1 MTDKIN
7 DSNNFNNIH
16 NSKTDI
22 ENPKAN
28 SLNHNVAVKLT
39 NGDIADGIVLLSDH
53 NSLRADNTLKESIN
67 QLINDWKNSKFEL
80 QDRLIIAGHK
90 EAENI
95 NQNIRNYMK
104 ENGDLK
110 GPEYSILISGAE
122 SKKYANYMAGDR
134 IIFQTNDKD
143 LQIQNSE
150 FATLVSI
157 DESKFVAKT
166 DTGNEVS
173 FDLNKIS
180 FKHGYA
186 TTVCNP
192 QTAVK
197 KDVYVLHNN
206 GVGIESSNISMIG
219 NADQVRLYYNVQA
232 TKNVANLIEQLST
245 AKTDSI
251 NSKEENNDVQANEV
265 RQYQSAQNYRKNDY
279 YSNSEEDLQKLK
291 DAIAYRADT
300 IACDLLGDPNKRL
313 STYGKLRWGDTGKI
327 QVTTEGKYAGQWYDF
342 STGQK
347 GDLLSLARRER
358 GYGFFEAIEY
368 LKSMVGMSNVRQQ
381 YPRYATTNNDS
392 QQYTQE
398 SESVK
403 IAKVQ
408 NFYERSNRIHGYE
421 IDTSPSAEVEIVKK
435 YLENRGITFDKST
448 ASSDLKGSILF
459 DTQTRKNYPA
469 FTAFARNSKG
479 EITGVQAVY
488 LNLAG
493 DKANI
498 SINRRSF
505 GKISGSFITIAKR
518 NANDPNITIIAEGAE
533 TALSLQQAGIKG
545 NIIASAGISNLRNYS
560 PFPGEKIIIAAD
572 NDSKNPI
579 TNNTVIKAAKTLEMK
594 GAITCIV
601 KPPEN
606 GDFNNLLQSCGDQS
620 IRDIIEPEITKLTKA
635 VETTKLT
642 QTENNSIEKQ
652 NDITNVKE
660 LYNKSSSLYYFKQ
673 EEEAKVET
681 IVVNKYLENHTG
693 IYSSKIFNNPNLRA
707 NMVFDEETQKSWP
720 ALTIFVKNDKDEITG
735 AKILALN
742 SKTCNKADV
751 AEKSVGTISGS
762 FAEIAQQNSKY
773 SPVTIITKDI
783 ETALTIQ
790 QAGVEGKI
798 LCAIEAENLQNYNP
812 GPKEKIILAVKN
824 DVNTEKAEKVLED
837 KEAVVCTVKNDFNNV
852 LKTQGL
858 YAVRNIIS
866 PEIRKLNE
874 KIESIQTNIQQR
886 LCPKH

>member
-1 MTDKIN
+1 M
-7 DSNNFNNIH
+7 
-16 NSKTDI
+16 KTI
-22 ENPKAN
+22 
-28 SLNHNVAVKLT
+28 
-39 NGDIADGIVLLSDH
+39 
-53 NSLRADNTLKESIN
+53 
-67 QLINDWKNSKFEL
+67 
-80 QDRLIIAGHK
+80 
-90 EAENI
+90 
-95 NQNIRNYMK
+95 
-104 ENGDLK
+104 
-110 GPEYSILISGAE
+110 
-122 SKKYANYMAGDR
+122 
-134 IIFQTNDKD
+134 
-143 LQIQNSE
+143 
-150 FATLVSI
+150 
-157 DESKFVAKT
+157 
-166 DTGNEVS
+166 
-173 FDLNKIS
+173 
-180 FKHGYA
+180 
-186 TTVCNP
+186 
-192 QTAVK
+192 
-197 KDVYVLHNN
+197 
-206 GVGIESSNISMIG
+206 
-219 NADQVRLYYNVQA
+219 
-232 TKNVANLIEQLST
+232 
-245 AKTDSI
+245 
-251 NSKEENNDVQANEV
+251 
-265 RQYQSAQNYRKNDY
+265 
-279 YSNSEEDLQKLK
+279 
-291 DAIAYRADT
+291 
-300 IACDLLGDPNKRL
+300 
-313 STYGKLRWGDTGKI
+313 
-327 QVTTEGKYAGQWYDF
+327 
-342 STGQK
+342 
-347 GDLLSLARRER
+347 
-358 GYGFFEAIEY
+358 
-368 LKSMVGMSNVRQQ
+368 VGMSNVRQQ
-381 YPRYATTNNDS
+381 YPRYAMTNNDS
-392 QQYTQE
+392 QQYTKQ

-403 IAKVQ
+403 IEKVQ
-408 NFYERSNRIHGYE
+408 NLYELSSKIHGYD
-421 IDTSPSAEVEIVKK
+421 IDKNPHAEVVNK

-448 ASSDLKGSILF
+448 ASSDLKASILL
-459 DTQTRKNYPA
+459 DTQTRENYPA
-469 FTAFARNSKG
+469 FTAFARNSKV

-533 TALSLQQAGIKG
+533 TALSLQQSGIKG
-545 NIIASAGISNLRNYS
+545 NIIASAGISNLTNYS

-572 NDSKNPI
+572 NDSKNSI
-579 TNNTVIKAAKTLEMK
+579 TNNTVIKAAKKLEMK

-606 GDFNNLLQSCGDQS
+606 GDFNNLLQTYGAQS

-642 QTENNSIEKQ
+642 QTENNSIAKQ

-660 LYNKSSSLYYFKQ
+660 LYNKSSSLYYLKQ
-673 EEEAKVET
+673 EEEAKVEA
-681 IVVNKYLENHTG
+681 IVANKFLENHTG
-693 IYSSKIFNNPNLRA
+693 IYSAKIFNNSNLRA

-852 LKTQGL
+852 LKTQGV

-874 KIESIQTNIQQR
+874 KIESIQTNIQPG

>member
-16 NSKTDI
+16 NSKTEI
-22 ENPKAN
+22 ENSKAN
-28 SLNHNVAVKLT
+28 SLNHNVAIKLI
-39 NGDIADGIVLLSDH
+39 NGDIADGIVLLSDN
-53 NSLRADNTLKESIN
+53 NSLRANNTLKESIN
-67 QLINDWKNSKFEL
+67 QLINDWKNSKFEPH
-80 QDRLIIAGHK
+80 DRLIIADHK

-104 ENGDLK
+104 ENGALK

-157 DESKFVAKT
+157 DENKFVAKT
-166 DTGNEVS
+166 DTGEDIS

-192 QTAVK
+192 KTAVK

-219 NADQVRLYYNVQA
+219 NAEQVRLYYNMQA
-232 TKNVANLIEQLST
+232 TKNVANLIEQLGT

-279 YSNSEEDLQKLK
+279 YSNSEEDLQKLR

-300 IACDLLGDPNKRL
+300 IARDILGDPNKRL
-313 STYGKLRWGDTGKI
+313 SRHGRLRWGDTGKI
-327 QVTTEGKYAGQWYDF
+327 QVTTEDKYAGKWYDF

-347 GDLLSLARRER
+347 GDLLSLVQRER
-358 GYGFFEAIEY
+358 VCSFFEAKEY
-368 LKSMVGMSNVRQQ
+368 LKTILGMPNVRQQ
-381 YPRYATTNNDS
+381 YQRPPKTDDS
-392 QQYTQE
+392 QQYTQQ

-403 IAKVQ
+403 IEKVQ
-408 NFYERSNRIHGYE
+408 NLYELSSKIHGYD
-421 IDTSPSAEVEIVKK
+421 IDKNPHAEVVNK

-533 TALSLQQAGIKG
+533 TALSLQQSGIKG

-642 QTENNSIEKQ
+642 QTENNSIAKQ
-652 NDITNVKE
+652 NDITNIKE
-660 LYNKSSSLYYFKQ
+660 LYNKSSSLYYSKQ
-673 EEEAKVET
+673 KEEAKVEA
-681 IVVNKYLENHTG
+681 IVVNKYLENHTE

-720 ALTIFVKNDKDEITG
+720 TLTIFVKNEAGEITG
-735 AKILALN
+735 AKILTLN

-762 FAEIAQQNSKY
+762 FAEIAQQNPKY

-790 QAGVEGKI
+790 QARVEGKI

-874 KIESIQTNIQQR
+874 KIESIQTNIQPG

>member
-16 NSKTDI
+16 NAKTDI
-22 ENPKAN
+22 ENSKAN
-28 SLNHNVAVKLT
+28 SLNHNVAIKLI
-39 NGDIADGIVLLSDH
+39 NGDIADGIVLLSDN

-80 QDRLIIAGHK
+80 QDRLIIAGYK

-95 NQNIRNYMK
+95 NQHIRNYMK
-104 ENGDLK
+104 ENGALK

-134 IIFQTNDKD
+134 IVFQTNDKD

-157 DESKFVAKT
+157 DENKFVAKT

-219 NADQVRLYYNVQA
+219 NAEQVRLYYNVQA
-232 TKNVANLIEQLST
+232 TKNVANLIKQLST

-279 YSNSEEDLQKLK
+279 YSNSEEELRELK
-291 DAIAYRADT
+291 DQIASRTET
-300 IACDLLGDPNKRL
+300 IACELLGKPNEHL
-313 STYGKLRWGDTGKI
+313 SKNGKMRWGDRGKI
-327 QVTTEGKYAGQWYDF
+327 VVNIGGSRAGKWYDF
-342 STGQK
+342 SAGQG
-347 GDLLSLARRER
+347 GDLLSLVQRER
-358 GYGFFEAIEY
+358 VCSFFEAKEY
-368 LKSMVGMSNVRQQ
+368 LKTILGMSNVRQQ
-381 YPRYATTNNDS
+381 YQIQPMTNDS
-392 QQYTQE
+392 QQYTQQP
-398 SESVK
+398 ESVK

-408 NFYERSNRIHGYE
+408 NLYELSSKIHGYD
-421 IDTSPSAEVEIVKK
+421 IDKNPHAEVVNK

-448 ASSDLKGSILF
+448 ASSDLKASILF

-505 GKISGSFITIAKR
+505 GKIRGSFIIIAKR

-533 TALSLQQAGIKG
+533 TALSLQQSGIKG
-545 NIIASAGISNLRNYS
+545 NIIASAGIANLRNYS

-572 NDSKNPI
+572 NDSKNSI
-579 TNNTVIKAAKTLEMK
+579 TNNRPLSKLVKVGQNYNKLNLRPNLLLLFRYLSAIISNYLNQFRKMSNTVIKAAKTLEMK

-606 GDFNNLLQSCGDQS
+606 GDFNNLLQSCGEQS

-642 QTENNSIEKQ
+642 QTENNSIAKQ

-660 LYNKSSSLYYFKQ
+660 LYNKSSSLYYSKQ
-673 EEEAKVET
+673 EEEAKVEA
-681 IVVNKYLENHTG
+681 IVANKFLENHTG
-693 IYSSKIFNNPNLRA
+693 IYSAKIFNNSNLRA
-707 NMVFDEETQKSWP
+707 NMVFDEETQKSWL
-720 ALTIFVKNDKDEITG
+720 ALTIFVKNDKR
-735 AKILALN
+735 LL
-742 SKTCNKADV
+742 SKLD
-751 AEKSVGTISGS
+751 
-762 FAEIAQQNSKY
+762 
-773 SPVTIITKDI
+773 
-783 ETALTIQ
+783 
-790 QAGVEGKI
+790 
-798 LCAIEAENLQNYNP
+798 
-812 GPKEKIILAVKN
+812 N
-824 DVNTEKAEKVLED
+824 DVEL
-837 KEAVVCTVKNDFNNV
+837 CYKN
-852 LKTQGL
+852 L
-858 YAVRNIIS
+858 I
-866 PEIRKLNE
+866 
-874 KIESIQTNIQQR
+874 
-886 LCPKH
+886 

>member
-28 SLNHNVAVKLT
+28 SLNHNVAIKLI
-39 NGDIADGIVLLSDH
+39 NGDIADGIVLLSDN

-67 QLINDWKNSKFEL
+67 QLINDWKNSKFEP

-104 ENGDLK
+104 ENGALK

-134 IIFQTNDKD
+134 IVFQTNDKD

-219 NADQVRLYYNVQA
+219 NAEQVRLYYNVQA

-279 YSNSEEDLQKLK
+279 YSNSEEDLQKLR

-300 IACDLLGDPNKRL
+300 IARDILGDPNNRL
-313 STYGKLRWGDTGKI
+313 SRHGRLRWGDTGKI
-327 QVTTEGKYAGQWYDF
+327 QVTTEDKYAGKWYDF

-347 GDLLSLARRER
+347 GDLLSLVQIKR
-358 GYGFFEAIEY
+358 GYSFFEAKEY
-368 LKSMVGMSNVRQQ
+368 LKSMVGMSNISQ
-381 YPRYATTNNDS
+381 RYQKRPKTDDS
-392 QQYTQE
+392 QQYTQQP
-398 SESVK
+398 ESVK

-408 NFYERSNRIHGYE
+408 NLYELSSKIHGYD
-421 IDTSPSAEVEIVKK
+421 IDKNPHAEVVNK

-448 ASSDLKGSILF
+448 ASSDLKASILF
-459 DTQTRKNYPA
+459 DTQTRENYPA

-533 TALSLQQAGIKG
+533 TALSLQQSGIKG
-545 NIIASAGISNLRNYS
+545 NIIASAGISNLTNYS

-572 NDSKNPI
+572 NDSKNSI
-579 TNNTVIKAAKTLEMK
+579 TNNTVIKAAKMLEMK
-594 GAITCIV
+594 GAITCII

-635 VETTKLT
+635 IETTKLT
-642 QTENNSIEKQ
+642 QTENNSIAKQ

-693 IYSSKIFNNPNLRA
+693 IYSAKIFNNSNLRA

-720 ALTIFVKNDKDEITG
+720 ALTIFVKNEAGEITG
-735 AKILALN
+735 AKILTLN

-886 LCPKH
+886 LCPKI

>member
-1 MTDKIN
+1 MLIQDK
-7 DSNNFNNIH
+7 
-16 NSKTDI
+16 K
-22 ENPKAN
+22 
-28 SLNHNVAVKLT
+28 KL
-39 NGDIADGIVLLSDH
+39 
-53 NSLRADNTLKESIN
+53 
-67 QLINDWKNSKFEL
+67 
-80 QDRLIIAGHK
+80 
-90 EAENI
+90 
-95 NQNIRNYMK
+95 
-104 ENGDLK
+104 
-110 GPEYSILISGAE
+110 
-122 SKKYANYMAGDR
+122 
-134 IIFQTNDKD
+134 
-143 LQIQNSE
+143 
-150 FATLVSI
+150 
-157 DESKFVAKT
+157 
-166 DTGNEVS
+166 
-173 FDLNKIS
+173 
-180 FKHGYA
+180 
-186 TTVCNP
+186 
-192 QTAVK
+192 
-197 KDVYVLHNN
+197 
-206 GVGIESSNISMIG
+206 
-219 NADQVRLYYNVQA
+219 
-232 TKNVANLIEQLST
+232 
-245 AKTDSI
+245 
-251 NSKEENNDVQANEV
+251 
-265 RQYQSAQNYRKNDY
+265 
-279 YSNSEEDLQKLK
+279 
-291 DAIAYRADT
+291 
-300 IACDLLGDPNKRL
+300 
-313 STYGKLRWGDTGKI
+313 
-327 QVTTEGKYAGQWYDF
+327 
-342 STGQK
+342 
-347 GDLLSLARRER
+347 
-358 GYGFFEAIEY
+358 
-368 LKSMVGMSNVRQQ
+368 
-381 YPRYATTNNDS
+381 
-392 QQYTQE
+392 E

-408 NFYERSNRIHGYE
+408 NLYELSSKIHGYD
-421 IDTSPSAEVEIVKK
+421 IDKNPHAEVVNK

-448 ASSDLKGSILF
+448 ASSDLKASILL
-459 DTQTRKNYPA
+459 DTQTRENYSA

-505 GKISGSFITIAKR
+505 GKIRGSFIIIAKR

-545 NIIASAGISNLRNYS
+545 NIIASAGISNLTNYS

-572 NDSKNPI
+572 NDSKNSI

-606 GDFNNLLQSCGDQS
+606 GDFNNLLQTCGDQS

-642 QTENNSIEKQ
+642 QTENNSIAKQ

-660 LYNKSSSLYYFKQ
+660 LYNKSSSLYYSKQ
-673 EEEAKVET
+673 KEEAKVEA
-681 IVVNKYLENHTG
+681 IVANKFLENHTG
-693 IYSSKIFNNPNLRA
+693 IYSAKIFNNSNLRA

-720 ALTIFVKNDKDEITG
+720 ALTIFVKNDKGEITG
-735 AKILALN
+735 AKILTLN
-742 SKTCNKADV
+742 SKTCNKADIP
-751 AEKSVGTISGS
+751 EKSVGTISGS

-824 DVNTEKAEKVLED
+824 DVNTEKAEKVLDD
-837 KEAVVCTVKNDFNNV
+837 KGAVVCTVKNDFNNV

-874 KIESIQTNIQQR
+874 KIESIQTNIQPR
-886 LCPKH
+886 LCLKI

>member
-16 NSKTDI
+16 NSKTEI
-22 ENPKAN
+22 ENSKAN

-80 QDRLIIAGHK
+80 QDRLIIADHK

-104 ENGDLK
+104 ENGALK

-134 IIFQTNDKD
+134 IVFQTNDKD

-157 DESKFVAKT
+157 DENKFVAKT

-327 QVTTEGKYAGQWYDF
+327 QVTTEDKYAGKWYDF

-347 GDLLSLARRER
+347 GDLLSLVQIKR
-358 GYGFFEAIEY
+358 GYSFFEAKEY
-368 LKSMVGMSNVRQQ
+368 LKSMVGMSNISQ
-381 YPRYATTNNDS
+381 RYQRRPKTDDS
-392 QQYTQE
+392 QQYTQQP
-398 SESVK
+398 ESVK
-403 IAKVQ
+403 IEKVQ
-408 NFYERSNRIHGYE
+408 NLYELSSKIHGYD
-421 IDTSPSAEVEIVKK
+421 IDKNPHAEVVNK

-448 ASSDLKGSILF
+448 ASSDLKASILF
-459 DTQTRKNYPA
+459 DTQTRENYPA

-505 GKISGSFITIAKR
+505 GKIRGSFIIIAKR

-533 TALSLQQAGIKG
+533 TALSLQQSGIKG
-545 NIIASAGISNLRNYS
+545 NIIASAGISNLTNYS

-572 NDSKNPI
+572 NDSKNSI

-606 GDFNNLLQSCGDQS
+606 GDFNNLLQTCGDQS

-660 LYNKSSSLYYFKQ
+660 LYNKSSSLYYSKQ
-673 EEEAKVET
+673 KEEAKLEA
-681 IVVNKYLENHTG
+681 IVVNKYLENHTE
-693 IYSSKIFNNPNLRA
+693 IYSSKIFNNSNLRA

-720 ALTIFVKNDKDEITG
+720 ALTIFVKNEAGEITG
-735 AKILALN
+735 AKILTLN
-742 SKTCNKADV
+742 SKTCNKADIP
-751 AEKSVGTISGS
+751 EKSVGTISGS

-790 QAGVEGKI
+790 QARVEGKI

-837 KEAVVCTVKNDFNNV
+837 KGAVVCTVKNDFNNV

-874 KIESIQTNIQQR
+874 KIESIQTNIQPR
-886 LCPKH
+886 LCLKI

>member
-16 NSKTDI
+16 NAKTDI
-22 ENPKAN
+22 ENSKAN
-28 SLNHNVAVKLT
+28 SWNHNVAVKLI
-39 NGDIADGIVLLSDH
+39 NGDIADGIVLLSDN

-80 QDRLIIAGHK
+80 QDRLIIADHK

-104 ENGDLK
+104 ENGALK

-134 IIFQTNDKD
+134 IVFQTNDKD

-157 DESKFVAKT
+157 DENKFVAKT
-166 DTGNEVS
+166 DTGEDIS

-219 NADQVRLYYNVQA
+219 NAEQVRLYYNVQA

-245 AKTDSI
+245 AKADSI
-251 NSKEENNDVQANEV
+251 NSKDENNNVQANEV
-265 RQYQSAQNYRKNDY
+265 RQYQSSQNYRKNDY
-279 YSNSEEDLQKLK
+279 YSNSDAELQALR
-291 DAIAYRADT
+291 DAIVDRADT

-313 STYGKLRWGDTGKI
+313 SRYGKIRWGDTGKI
-327 QVTTEGKYAGQWYDF
+327 QVTTEGKYAGKWYDF

-347 GDLLSLARRER
+347 GDLLSLAQRER
-358 GYGFFEAIEY
+358 GYSFFEAIEY
-368 LKSMVGMSNVRQQ
+368 LKSIVGTPNVRQQ

-392 QQYTQE
+392 QQ
-398 SESVK
+398 SESIK

-408 NFYERSNRIHGYE
+408 NLYKRSNRIHGYE
-421 IDTSPSAEVEIVKK
+421 IDTSASAEVEIVKK
-435 YLENRGITFDKST
+435 YLKNRGITFDKST

-469 FTAFARNSKG
+469 LTAFARNSKG

-498 SINRRSF
+498 LINRRSF

-545 NIIASAGISNLRNYS
+545 NIIASAGVMNFKNYS

-572 NDSKNPI
+572 NDSKNPL

-642 QTENNSIEKQ
+642 QTENNSIAKQ

-673 EEEAKVET
+673 KEEAKVET

-852 LKTQGL
+852 LKTQGV

-874 KIESIQTNIQQR
+874 KIESIQTNIQPG

>member
-22 ENPKAN
+22 ENSKAN
-28 SLNHNVAVKLT
+28 SWNHNVAVKLI
-39 NGDIADGIVLLSDH
+39 NGDIADGIVLLSDN

-95 NQNIRNYMK
+95 NQHIRNYMK
-104 ENGDLK
+104 ENGALK

-134 IIFQTNDKD
+134 IVFQTNDKD
-143 LQIQNSE
+143 LQIQNGE

-157 DESKFVAKT
+157 DENKFVAKT

-192 QTAVK
+192 QTAFK

-219 NADQVRLYYNVQA
+219 NAEQVRLYYNVQA

-279 YSNSEEDLQKLK
+279 YSNSKEELQKLR
-291 DAIAYRADT
+291 DAIAYRAET
-300 IACDLLGDPNKRL
+300 IACELLGDPNKRL
-313 STYGKLRWGDTGKI
+313 STYGKIRWGDTGKI
-327 QVTTEGKYAGQWYDF
+327 QVTTEGKYAGKWYDF

-347 GDLLSLARRER
+347 GDLLSLVQRER
-358 GYGFFEAIEY
+358 VCSFFEAKEY
-368 LKSMVGMSNVRQQ
+368 LKTILGMPNVRQQ
-381 YPRYATTNNDS
+381 YQRPPKTDDS
-392 QQYTQE
+392 QQYTQQ

-403 IAKVQ
+403 IEKVQ
-408 NFYERSNRIHGYE
+408 NLYERSSRIHGYE

-448 ASSDLKGSILF
+448 ASSDLKASILF
-459 DTQTRKNYPA
+459 DTQTRENYSA

-505 GKISGSFITIAKR
+505 GKIRGSFIIIAKR

-533 TALSLQQAGIKG
+533 TALSLQQSGIKG

-572 NDSKNPI
+572 NDSKNSI
-579 TNNTVIKAAKTLEMK
+579 TNNTVIKAAKTLEMN

-642 QTENNSIEKQ
+642 QTENNSIAKQ

-742 SKTCNKADV
+742 SKTCNKADIP
-751 AEKSVGTISGS
+751 EKSIGTISGS

-874 KIESIQTNIQQR
+874 KIESIQTNIQPG

>member
-28 SLNHNVAVKLT
+28 SLNHNVAVKLI

-95 NQNIRNYMK
+95 NQHIRNYMK
-104 ENGDLK
+104 ENGALK

-134 IIFQTNDKD
+134 IVFQTNDKD

-157 DESKFVAKT
+157 DENKFVAKT
-166 DTGNEVS
+166 DTRNEVS

-197 KDVYVLHNN
+197 KDVYVLHND

-219 NADQVRLYYNVQA
+219 NAEQVRLYYNVQA

-279 YSNSEEDLQKLK
+279 YSNSEEELQKLR
-291 DAIAYRADT
+291 DAIAYRAET
-300 IACDLLGDPNKRL
+300 IACELLGDPNKRL
-313 STYGKLRWGDTGKI
+313 STYGKIRWGDTGKI
-327 QVTTEGKYAGQWYDF
+327 QVTTEGKYAGKWYDF

-347 GDLLSLARRER
+347 GDLLSLVQRER
-358 GYGFFEAIEY
+358 VCSFFEAKEY
-368 LKSMVGMSNVRQQ
+368 LKTILGMPNVRQQ
-381 YPRYATTNNDS
+381 YQRRPKADDS
-392 QQYTQE
+392 QQYTQQP
-398 SESVK
+398 ESVK
-403 IAKVQ
+403 IEKVQ
-408 NFYERSNRIHGYE
+408 NLYERSSRIHGYE

-448 ASSDLKGSILF
+448 ASSDLKASILF
-459 DTQTRKNYPA
+459 DTQTRENYPA

-505 GKISGSFITIAKR
+505 GKIRGSFIIIAKR

-533 TALSLQQAGIKG
+533 TALSLQQSGIKG
-545 NIIASAGISNLRNYS
+545 NIIASAGISNLTNYS

-572 NDSKNPI
+572 NDSKNSI
-579 TNNTVIKAAKTLEMK
+579 TNNTVIKAAKMLEMK

-642 QTENNSIEKQ
+642 QTENNSIAKQ

-660 LYNKSSSLYYFKQ
+660 LYNKSSSLYYSKQ
-673 EEEAKVET
+673 KEEAKLEA
-681 IVVNKYLENHTG
+681 IVVNKYLENHTE
-693 IYSSKIFNNPNLRA
+693 IYSSKIFNNSNLRA

-720 ALTIFVKNDKDEITG
+720 ALTIFVKNEAGEITG
-735 AKILALN
+735 AKILTLN
-742 SKTCNKADV
+742 SKTCNKADIP
-751 AEKSVGTISGS
+751 EKSVGTISGS

-783 ETALTIQ
+783 ETALTIR

-824 DVNTEKAEKVLED
+824 DVNIEKAEKVLED
-837 KEAVVCTVKNDFNNV
+837 KGAVVCTVKNDFNNV

-874 KIESIQTNIQQR
+874 KIESIQTNIQPR
-886 LCPKH
+886 LCLKH

>member
-16 NSKTDI
+16 NSKTEI
-22 ENPKAN
+22 ENSKAN
-28 SLNHNVAVKLT
+28 SLNHNVAIKLI
-39 NGDIADGIVLLSDH
+39 NGDIADGIVLLSDN

-67 QLINDWKNSKFEL
+67 QLINDWKNSKFEP

-104 ENGDLK
+104 ENGALK

-134 IIFQTNDKD
+134 IVFQTNDKD

-157 DESKFVAKT
+157 DENKFVAKT

-219 NADQVRLYYNVQA
+219 NAEQVRLYYNVQA

-279 YSNSEEDLQKLK
+279 YSNSEEDLQKLR

-300 IACDLLGDPNKRL
+300 IARDILGDPNNRL
-313 STYGKLRWGDTGKI
+313 SRHGRLRWGDTGKI
-327 QVTTEGKYAGQWYDF
+327 QVTTEDKYAGKWYDF

-347 GDLLSLARRER
+347 GDLLSLVQIKR
-358 GYGFFEAIEY
+358 GYSFFEAKEY
-368 LKSMVGMSNVRQQ
+368 LKSMVGMSNISQ
-381 YPRYATTNNDS
+381 RYQKRPKTDDS
-392 QQYTQE
+392 QQYTQQP
-398 SESVK
+398 ESVK

-408 NFYERSNRIHGYE
+408 NLYELSSKIHGYD
-421 IDTSPSAEVEIVKK
+421 IDKNPHAEVVNK

-448 ASSDLKGSILF
+448 ASSDLKASILF
-459 DTQTRKNYPA
+459 DTQTRENYPA

-533 TALSLQQAGIKG
+533 TALSLQQSGIKG
-545 NIIASAGISNLRNYS
+545 NIIASAGISNLTNYS

-572 NDSKNPI
+572 NDSKNSI
-579 TNNTVIKAAKTLEMK
+579 TNNTVIKAAKMLEMK
-594 GAITCIV
+594 GAITCII

-635 VETTKLT
+635 IETTKLT
-642 QTENNSIEKQ
+642 QTENNSIAKQ

-693 IYSSKIFNNPNLRA
+693 IYSAKIFNNSNLRA

-720 ALTIFVKNDKDEITG
+720 ALTIFVKNEAGEITG
-735 AKILALN
+735 AKILTLN
-742 SKTCNKADV
+742 SKTCNKADIP
-751 AEKSVGTISGS
+751 EKSVGTISGS

-783 ETALTIQ
+783 ETALTIR

-874 KIESIQTNIQQR
+874 KIESIQTNIQPG

>member
-7 DSNNFNNIH
+7 DSNDFNNIH
-16 NSKTDI
+16 NSKTEI

-28 SLNHNVAVKLT
+28 SWNHNVAVKLI
-39 NGDIADGIVLLSDH
+39 NGDIADGIVLLSDN

-67 QLINDWKNSKFEL
+67 QLINDWKNSKFEP

-104 ENGDLK
+104 ENGALK

-173 FDLNKIS
+173 FDLNKIG
-180 FKHGYA
+180 FKHGDV

-192 QTAVK
+192 QTAFK

-219 NADQVRLYYNVQA
+219 NAEQVRLYYNMQA

-279 YSNSEEDLQKLK
+279 YSNSKEELQKLRN
-291 DAIAYRADT
+291 AIADRADT
-300 IACDLLGDPNKRL
+300 IARDVLGDPNERL
-313 STYGKLRWGDTGKI
+313 FRHGRLRWGDTGKI
-327 QVTTEGKYAGQWYDF
+327 QVTTEGKYAGKWYDF
-342 STGQK
+342 SAGEG
-347 GDLLSLARRER
+347 GDLLSLVQIKR
-358 GYGFFEAIEY
+358 GYSFFEAKEY
-368 LKSMVGMSNVRQQ
+368 LKSMVGMSNISQQ
-381 YPRYATTNNDS
+381 YQRPPKTDDS
-392 QQYTQE
+392 QQYTQQ

-408 NFYERSNRIHGYE
+408 NLYERSSRIHGYD
-421 IDTSPSAEVEIVKK
+421 IDKNPHAEVVNK

-448 ASSDLKGSILF
+448 ASSDLKASILF
-459 DTQTRKNYPA
+459 DTQTRENYPA

-493 DKANI
+493 GKANI

-505 GKISGSFITIAKR
+505 GKISGSFIIIAKR

-579 TNNTVIKAAKTLEMK
+579 TNNTVIKAAKTLEIK

-652 NDITNVKE
+652 NNITNVKE

-673 EEEAKVET
+673 EEEAK
-681 IVVNKYLENHTG
+681 L
-693 IYSSKIFNNPNLRA
+693 
-707 NMVFDEETQKSWP
+707 
-720 ALTIFVKNDKDEITG
+720 
-735 AKILALN
+735 
-742 SKTCNKADV
+742 
-751 AEKSVGTISGS
+751 
-762 FAEIAQQNSKY
+762 
-773 SPVTIITKDI
+773 
-783 ETALTIQ
+783 
-790 QAGVEGKI
+790 
-798 LCAIEAENLQNYNP
+798 
-812 GPKEKIILAVKN
+812 
-824 DVNTEKAEKVLED
+824 
-837 KEAVVCTVKNDFNNV
+837 
-852 LKTQGL
+852 
-858 YAVRNIIS
+858 
-866 PEIRKLNE
+866 
-874 KIESIQTNIQQR
+874 
-886 LCPKH
+886 

>member
-28 SLNHNVAVKLT
+28 SLNHNVAIKLI
-39 NGDIADGIVLLSDH
+39 NGDIADGIVLLSDN

-67 QLINDWKNSKFEL
+67 QLINDWKNSKFEP

-104 ENGDLK
+104 ENGALK

-134 IIFQTNDKD
+134 IVFQTNDKD

-206 GVGIESSNISMIG
+206 GVGIESSNISMIW
-219 NADQVRLYYNVQA
+219 NAEQVRLYYNVQA

-279 YSNSEEDLQKLK
+279 YSNSEEDLQKLR

-300 IACDLLGDPNKRL
+300 IACDLLGEPNKHL

-327 QVTTEGKYAGQWYDF
+327 QVTTEGKYAGKWYDF

-358 GYGFFEAIEY
+358 GYGFFEAKEY

-448 ASSDLKGSILF
+448 ASSDLKASILF

-469 FTAFARNSKG
+469 LTAFARNSKG

-579 TNNTVIKAAKTLEMK
+579 TYNTVIKAAKTLEMK

-606 GDFNNLLQSCGDQS
+606 GDFNNLLQTCGDQS

-642 QTENNSIEKQ
+642 QTENNSIAKQ

-707 NMVFDEETQKSWP
+707 NMVFDEESQKSWP

-735 AKILALN
+735 AKILTLN
-742 SKTCNKADV
+742 SKTCNKADIP
-751 AEKSVGTISGS
+751 EKSIGTISGS

-790 QAGVEGKI
+790 QARVEGKI

>member
-16 NSKTDI
+16 NSKTEI
-22 ENPKAN
+22 ENSKAN
-28 SLNHNVAVKLT
+28 SLNHNVAIKLI
-39 NGDIADGIVLLSDH
+39 NGDIADGIVLLSDN

-67 QLINDWKNSKFEL
+67 QLINDWKNSKFEPHY
-80 QDRLIIAGHK
+80 RLIIADHK

-104 ENGDLK
+104 ENGALK

-157 DESKFVAKT
+157 DENKFVAKT

-186 TTVCNP
+186 TTVCNSK
-192 QTAVK
+192 TAVK

-219 NADQVRLYYNVQA
+219 NAEQVRLYYNMQA

-279 YSNSEEDLQKLK
+279 YSNSKEELQKLR

-300 IACDLLGDPNKRL
+300 IARDILGDPNNRL
-313 STYGKLRWGDTGKI
+313 SRHGRLRWGDTGKI
-327 QVTTEGKYAGQWYDF
+327 QVTTEDKYAGKWYDF

-347 GDLLSLARRER
+347 GDLLSLVQIKR
-358 GYGFFEAIEY
+358 GYSFFEAKEY
-368 LKSMVGMSNVRQQ
+368 LKSMVGMSNISQ
-381 YPRYATTNNDS
+381 RYQRRPKTDDS
-392 QQYTQE
+392 QQYTQQP
-398 SESVK
+398 ESVK
-403 IAKVQ
+403 IEKVQ
-408 NFYERSNRIHGYE
+408 NLYELSSKIHGYD
-421 IDTSPSAEVEIVKK
+421 IDKNPHAEVVNK

-448 ASSDLKGSILF
+448 ASLDLKGSILF
-459 DTQTRKNYPA
+459 DTQTRENYPA
-469 FTAFARNSKG
+469 LTAFARNSKG

-488 LNLAG
+488 LNSAG

-533 TALSLQQAGIKG
+533 TALSLQQSGIKG
-545 NIIASAGISNLRNYS
+545 NIIASAGIANLRNYS

-620 IRDIIEPEITKLTKA
+620 IRDIIEPKITKLTKA

-642 QTENNSIEKQ
+642 QTENNSIAKQ

-693 IYSSKIFNNPNLRA
+693 IYSSKIFNNSNLRA
-707 NMVFDEETQKSWP
+707 NMVFDEESQKSWP
-720 ALTIFVKNDKDEITG
+720 ALTIFVKNETGEITG
-735 AKILALN
+735 AKILTLN
-742 SKTCNKADV
+742 SKTCNKADIP
-751 AEKSVGTISGS
+751 EKSIGTISGS

-874 KIESIQTNIQQR
+874 KIESIQTNIQPG

>member
-16 NSKTDI
+16 NAKTDI
-22 ENPKAN
+22 ENSKTN
-28 SLNHNVAVKLT
+28 SLNHNVAVKLI
-39 NGDIADGIVLLSDH
+39 NGDIADGIVLLSDN

-80 QDRLIIAGHK
+80 HDRLIIAGHK

-104 ENGDLK
+104 ENGALK

-134 IIFQTNDKD
+134 IVFQTNDKD

-157 DESKFVAKT
+157 DENKFVAKT
-166 DTGNEVS
+166 DTGEDIS

-219 NADQVRLYYNVQA
+219 NAEQVRLYYNVQA
-232 TKNVANLIEQLST
+232 TKNVDNLIEQLST

-251 NSKEENNDVQANEV
+251 NSKDENNNVQANEV
-265 RQYQSAQNYRKNDY
+265 RQYQSSQNYKQNDHN
-279 YSNSEEDLQKLK
+279 SNSKAELQTLRN
-291 DAIAYRADT
+291 AIADRADT
-300 IACDLLGDPNKRL
+300 IARDILGDPNQRL
-313 STYGKLRWGDTGKI
+313 SKHGILRWGDTGKI
-327 QVTTEGKYAGQWYDF
+327 QVTTEDKYAGKWYDF

-347 GDLLSLARRER
+347 GDLLSLVQIKR
-358 GYGFFEAIEY
+358 GYSFFEAIEY
-368 LKSMVGMSNVRQQ
+368 LKTILGMPNVSQQ
-381 YPRYATTNNDS
+381 YQIRPKTDDS
-392 QQYTQE
+392 QQYTQQP
-398 SESVK
+398 ESVK

-408 NFYERSNRIHGYE
+408 NFYERSSRIHGYD
-421 IDTSPSAEVEIVKK
+421 IDKNPHAEVVNK

-498 SINRRSF
+498 LINRRSF

-533 TALSLQQAGIKG
+533 TALSLQQSGIKG

-693 IYSSKIFNNPNLRA
+693 IYSAKIFNNSNLRA

-720 ALTIFVKNDKDEITG
+720 ALTIFVKNEAGEITG
-735 AKILALN
+735 AKILTLN

-783 ETALTIQ
+783 ETALTIR

-874 KIESIQTNIQQR
+874 KIESIQTNIQPG

>member
-16 NSKTDI
+16 NAKTDI
-22 ENPKAN
+22 ENSKAN
-28 SLNHNVAVKLT
+28 SLNHNVAIKLI
-39 NGDIADGIVLLSDH
+39 NGDIADGIVLLSDN

-104 ENGDLK
+104 ENGALK

-134 IIFQTNDKD
+134 IVFQTNDKD

-157 DESKFVAKT
+157 DENKFVAKT

-327 QVTTEGKYAGQWYDF
+327 QVTTEGKYAGQC
-342 STGQK
+342 
-347 GDLLSLARRER
+347 
-358 GYGFFEAIEY
+358 
-368 LKSMVGMSNVRQQ
+368 GMTLVQDKRVIY
-381 YPRYATTNNDS
+381 YPW
-392 QQYTQE
+392 
-398 SESVK
+398 
-403 IAKVQ
+403 
-408 NFYERSNRIHGYE
+408 
-421 IDTSPSAEVEIVKK
+421 
-435 YLENRGITFDKST
+435 LEEKED
-448 ASSDLKGSILF
+448 
-459 DTQTRKNYPA
+459 
-469 FTAFARNSKG
+469 TAF
-479 EITGVQAVY
+479 
-488 LNLAG
+488 
-493 DKANI
+493 
-498 SINRRSF
+498 
-505 GKISGSFITIAKR
+505 
-518 NANDPNITIIAEGAE
+518 
-533 TALSLQQAGIKG
+533 
-545 NIIASAGISNLRNYS
+545 LR
-560 PFPGEKIIIAAD
+560 
-572 NDSKNPI
+572 
-579 TNNTVIKAAKTLEMK
+579 
-594 GAITCIV
+594 
-601 KPPEN
+601 
-606 GDFNNLLQSCGDQS
+606 Q
-620 IRDIIEPEITKLTKA
+620 
-635 VETTKLT
+635 
-642 QTENNSIEKQ
+642 
-652 NDITNVKE
+652 
-660 LYNKSSSLYYFKQ
+660 
-673 EEEAKVET
+673 
-681 IVVNKYLENHTG
+681 
-693 IYSSKIFNNPNLRA
+693 
-707 NMVFDEETQKSWP
+707 
-720 ALTIFVKNDKDEITG
+720 
-735 AKILALN
+735 
-742 SKTCNKADV
+742 
-751 AEKSVGTISGS
+751 
-762 FAEIAQQNSKY
+762 
-773 SPVTIITKDI
+773 
-783 ETALTIQ
+783 
-790 QAGVEGKI
+790 
-798 LCAIEAENLQNYNP
+798 
-812 GPKEKIILAVKN
+812 
-824 DVNTEKAEKVLED
+824 
-837 KEAVVCTVKNDFNNV
+837 
-852 LKTQGL
+852 
-858 YAVRNIIS
+858 
-866 PEIRKLNE
+866 
-874 KIESIQTNIQQR
+874 
-886 LCPKH
+886 

>member
-22 ENPKAN
+22 ENSKAN
-28 SLNHNVAVKLT
+28 SWNHNVAIKLI
-39 NGDIADGIVLLSDH
+39 NGDIADGIVLLSDN

-80 QDRLIIAGHK
+80 QDRLIIADHK

-95 NQNIRNYMK
+95 NQHIRNYMK

-134 IIFQTNDKD
+134 IVFQTNDKD

-157 DESKFVAKT
+157 DENKFVAKT

-192 QTAVK
+192 QTAFK

-219 NADQVRLYYNVQA
+219 NAEQVRLYYNVQA

-279 YSNSEEDLQKLK
+279 YSNSEEDLQKLR

-300 IACDLLGDPNKRL
+300 IARDILGDPNNRL
-313 STYGKLRWGDTGKI
+313 SRHGRLRWGDTGKI
-327 QVTTEGKYAGQWYDF
+327 QVTTEDKYAGKWYDF

-347 GDLLSLARRER
+347 GDLLSLVQIKR
-358 GYGFFEAIEY
+358 GYSFFEAKEY
-368 LKSMVGMSNVRQQ
+368 LKSMVGMSNISQ
-381 YPRYATTNNDS
+381 RYQRRPKTDDS
-392 QQYTQE
+392 QQYTQQP
-398 SESVK
+398 ESVK
-403 IAKVQ
+403 IEKVQ
-408 NFYERSNRIHGYE
+408 NLYELSSKIHGYD
-421 IDTSPSAEVEIVKK
+421 IDKNPHAEVVNK

-448 ASSDLKGSILF
+448 ASSDLKASILF
-459 DTQTRKNYPA
+459 DTQTRENYPA

-505 GKISGSFITIAKR
+505 GKIRGSFIIIAKR

-545 NIIASAGISNLRNYS
+545 NIIASAGISNLTNYS

-572 NDSKNPI
+572 NDSKNSI

-606 GDFNNLLQSCGDQS
+606 GDFNNLLQSCGEQS

-642 QTENNSIEKQ
+642 QTENNSIAKQ

-660 LYNKSSSLYYFKQ
+660 LYNKSSSLYYSKQ
-673 EEEAKVET
+673 EEEAKVEA
-681 IVVNKYLENHTG
+681 IVANKFLENHTG
-693 IYSSKIFNNPNLRA
+693 IYSAKIFNNSNLRA

-720 ALTIFVKNDKDEITG
+720 ALTIFVKNEAGEITG
-735 AKILALN
+735 AKILTLN
-742 SKTCNKADV
+742 SKTCNKADIP
-751 AEKSVGTISGS
+751 EKSVGTISGS

-783 ETALTIQ
+783 ETALTIR

-874 KIESIQTNIQQR
+874 KIESIQTNIQPR
-886 LCPKH
+886 LCLKI